1 MSYNRNKYK
10 IILFKNGERLKSFF
24 SSNNKKSILTKYNK
38 LINEKKP
45 KFVIEFISRKKVKFE
60 LGIVTTEGGRFS
72 GDTIFVKDSV
82 GRTKKVSM
90 GDSTY
95 NIIKLLPYWKEEF
108 IYAHHSKKKMSFTE
122 LMDIHIQNTD
132 FKQVFTLNNKLI
144 VQNDDDFKLF
154 SLKTISDASRL
165 IDIIE
170 IEVLDTG
177 RGDCLFVRDTDTIQ
191 RKQLYSLLESVGFD
205 RVMLRKQY
213 TY

>member
-24 SSNNKKSILTKYNK
+24 SSNNKKSIHAKYNE

-45 KFVIEFISRKKVKFE
+45 KFVIEFLARKKVRFE
-60 LGIVTTEGGRFS
+60 IGIVTTEGNGE
-72 GDTIFVKDSV
+72 TIFVKDSV
-82 GRTKKVSM
+82 GRTKNISL

-108 IYAHHSKKKMSFTE
+108 IYSHESKSKISFTE
-122 LMDIHIQNTD
+122 LMDAHIQIGD

-144 VQNDDDFKLF
+144 IQNEDNFKLF
-154 SLKTISDASRL
+154 SLKTVSDASRL

-170 IEVLDTG
+170 FDVLDSG
-177 RGDCLFVRDTDTIQ
+177 RTDCLFVRDRDTVQ
-191 RKQLYSLLESVGFD
+191 RKQLYSLLEGVGFD
-205 RVMLRKQY
+205 RAMLRKQY

>member
-24 SSNNKKSILTKYNK
+24 SSNNEKSIQTKYNQ

-45 KFVIEFISRKKVKFE
+45 KFVIEFISRKKVRFE

-82 GRTKKVSM
+82 GRTKKVSL
-90 GDSTY
+90 GDSIY
-95 NIIKLLPYWKEEF
+95 NITKLLPYWKEEF
-108 IYAHHSKKKMSFTE
+108 IYSHESKNKISFVE
-122 LMDIHIQNTD
+122 LMDGYIQVGD
-132 FKQVFTLNNKLI
+132 FKQIFTLNNKLI
-144 VQNDDDFKLF
+144 IQNEDSFKLF
-154 SLKTISDASRL
+154 SLKTVSDASRL

-170 IEVLDTG
+170 FDVLDSG
-177 RGDCLFVRDTDTIQ
+177 RIDCLFVRDRDTVQ
-191 RKQLYSLLESVGFD
+191 RKQLYTLLEGVGFD
-205 RVMLRKQY
+205 RAMLRKQY

>member
-24 SSNNKKSILTKYNK
+24 SSNNKKSIHAKYNE

-45 KFVIEFISRKKVKFE
+45 KFVIEFISRKKVRFE

-82 GRTKKVSM
+82 GRTKKVSL

-95 NIIKLLPYWKEEF
+95 SIIKLLPYWKEEF
-108 IYAHHSKKKMSFTE
+108 IYSHHSKNKISFIT
-122 LMDIHIQNTD
+122 LMDEYMQIGD

-144 VQNDDDFKLF
+144 IQNEDTFKLF
-154 SLKTISDASRL
+154 SLKTVSDASRL

-170 IEVLDTG
+170 FDVLDTG
-177 RGDCLFVRDTDTIQ
+177 RTDCLFVRDRDTIQ
-191 RKQLYSLLESVGFD
+191 RKQLYTLLEGVGFD
-205 RVMLRKQY
+205 RAMLRKQY

>member
-1 MSYNRNKYK
+1 MNYNRNKYK

-24 SSNNKKSILTKYNK
+24 SSNNEKSIQTKYNQ
-38 LINEKKP
+38 LIHEKKP
-45 KFVIEFISRKKVKFE
+45 KFVIEFISRKKVRFE

-82 GRTKKVSM
+82 GRTKKVSL
-90 GDSTY
+90 GDSIY
-95 NIIKLLPYWKEEF
+95 NITKLLPYWKEEF
-108 IYAHHSKKKMSFTE
+108 IYSHESKNKISFVE
-122 LMDIHIQNTD
+122 LMDEHIQIGD

-144 VQNDDDFKLF
+144 IQNEDNFKLF
-154 SLKTISDASRL
+154 SLKTVSDASRL

-170 IEVLDTG
+170 FDVLDSG
-177 RGDCLFVRDTDTIQ
+177 RIDCLFVRDRDTVQ
-191 RKQLYSLLESVGFD
+191 RKQLYTLLEGVGFD

>member
-24 SSNNKKSILTKYNK
+24 SSNNKKSIHAKYNE

-45 KFVIEFISRKKVKFE
+45 KFVIEFLARKKVRFE
-60 LGIVTTEGGRFS
+60 IGIVTTEGNGE
-72 GDTIFVKDSV
+72 TIFVKDSV
-82 GRTKKVSM
+82 GRTKNISL

-108 IYAHHSKKKMSFTE
+108 IYSHESKSKISFTE
-122 LMDIHIQNTD
+122 LMDAHIQIGD

-144 VQNDDDFKLF
+144 IQNEDNFKLF
-154 SLKTISDASRL
+154 SLKTVSDASRL
-165 IDIIE
+165 IDKIE
-170 IEVLDTG
+170 FDVLDSG
-177 RGDCLFVRDTDTIQ
+177 RTDCLFVRDRDTVQ
-191 RKQLYSLLESVGFD
+191 RKQLYSLLEGVGFN
-205 RVMLRKQY
+205 RAMLRKQY

>member
-24 SSNNKKSILTKYNK
+24 SSNNEKSIQTKYNQ
-38 LINEKKP
+38 LIHEKKP
-45 KFVIEFISRKKVKFE
+45 KFVIEFISRKKVRFE

-82 GRTKKVSM
+82 GRTKKVSL
-90 GDSTY
+90 GDSIY
-95 NIIKLLPYWKEEF
+95 NITKLLPYWKEEF
-108 IYAHHSKKKMSFTE
+108 IYSHESKNKISFVE
-122 LMDIHIQNTD
+122 LMDEHIQIGD

-144 VQNDDDFKLF
+144 IQNEDNFKLF
-154 SLKTISDASRL
+154 SLKTVSDASRL

-170 IEVLDTG
+170 FDVLDSG
-177 RGDCLFVRDTDTIQ
+177 RTDCLFVRDRDTVQ
-191 RKQLYSLLESVGFD
+191 RKQLYTLLEGVGFD

>member
-38 LINEKKP
+38 LIGEKKP
-45 KFVIEFISRKKVKFE
+45 KFVIEFLSRKKVRFE
-60 LGIVTTEGGRFS
+60 LGIVTTEGNGN
-72 GDTIFVKDSV
+72 TIFVKDSV
-82 GRTKKVSM
+82 GRTKEISM

-108 IYAHHSKKKMSFTE
+108 IYCHSSKSKISFLE
-122 LMDIHIQNTD
+122 LMGDHIQNTD
-132 FKQVFTLNNKLI
+132 FKQVFTLNNKLVI
-144 VQNDDDFKLF
+144 QNDDNFKLF
-154 SLKTISDASRL
+154 SLKTVSDASRL

-170 IEVLDTG
+170 IEVLDVG

-191 RKQLYSLLESVGFD
+191 RKQLYNLLESFGFD

>member
-24 SSNNKKSILTKYNK
+24 SSNNEKSIQTKYNQ
-38 LINEKKP
+38 LIHEKKP
-45 KFVIEFISRKKVKFE
+45 KFVIEFISRKKVRFE

-82 GRTKKVSM
+82 GRTKKVSL
-90 GDSTY
+90 GDSIY
-95 NIIKLLPYWKEEF
+95 NITKLLPYWKEEF
-108 IYAHHSKKKMSFTE
+108 IYSHESKNKISFVE
-122 LMDIHIQNTD
+122 LMDEHIQIGD

-144 VQNDDDFKLF
+144 IQNEDNFKLF
-154 SLKTISDASRL
+154 SLKTVSDASRL

-170 IEVLDTG
+170 FDVLDSG
-177 RGDCLFVRDTDTIQ
+177 RIDCLFVRDRDTVQ
-191 RKQLYSLLESVGFD
+191 RKQLYTLLEGVGFD

>member
-24 SSNNKKSILTKYNK
+24 SSNNKKSIHAKYNE

-45 KFVIEFISRKKVKFE
+45 KFVIEFLARKKVRFE
-60 LGIVTTEGGRFS
+60 IGIVTTEGNGE
-72 GDTIFVKDSV
+72 TIFVKDSV
-82 GRTKKVSM
+82 GRTKNISL

-108 IYAHHSKKKMSFTE
+108 IYSHESKSKISFTE
-122 LMDIHIQNTD
+122 LMDAHIQIGD

-144 VQNDDDFKLF
+144 IQNEDNFKLF
-154 SLKTISDASRL
+154 SLKTVSDASRL

-170 IEVLDTG
+170 FDVLDSG
-177 RGDCLFVRDTDTIQ
+177 RTDCLFVRDRDTVQ
-191 RKQLYSLLESVGFD
+191 RKQLYSLLEGVGFN
-205 RVMLRKQY
+205 RAMLRKQY